1 MRLFIH
7 APNVHQGGG
16 RTLLLA
22 VIKSAVRL
30 GQPFR
35 LIVDERLDLNSHEL
49 GTGIVHRVRPSLYPR
64 ILAELWL
71 SSSVGPDDSV
81 ICFGNLPPLLGAKGR
96 VTVFLQNRY
105 LIDSLPLHGFS
116 LRMRLRLMIE
126 RFWLRYRFSKKYR
139 LVVQTTTMAG
149 LAKLRLGVRAQVMP
163 FADLSPFAGVPAD
176 RTSSSEGG
184 FTYIASGEP
193 HKNHRNLV
201 EAWCLL
207 AIEGCRPRLTLTV
220 APDSFPAL
228 CRWIES
234 MSIQHGLQIVNLGN
248 CGHDEVNRQYLSSCA
263 LIYPSLYESFGLP
276 LLEAQQFNLPII
288 AAERD
293 YVRDVVIPLQSF
305 DPASPMSI
313 ARSVKRFLGIEGR
326 PRPAISAGEFLDAVL
341 KAGNP

>member
-1 MRLFIH
+1 LTVTIH
-7 APNVHQGGG
+7 APNIHSGGG
-16 RTLLLA
+16 RALLLA
-22 VIKSAVRL
+22 VIKSVVRL

-49 GTGIVHRVRPSLYPR
+49 GMGIAHRVRPSLYRR
-64 ILAELWL
+64 ILAEFWL
-71 SSSVGPDDSV
+71 SSLVEPDDTV

-105 LIDSLPLHGFS
+105 LVDSLPLHGFS
-116 LRMRLRLMIE
+116 SRTRTRLKIE
-126 RFWLRYRFSKKYR
+126 RMWLRYRFSTKYR
-139 LVVQTTTMAG
+139 LVVQTATMAR
-149 LAKLRLGVRAQVMP
+149 LAKLRLGVQAQVMP
-163 FADLSPFAGVPAD
+163 FADLSPFSGATGD
-176 RTSSSEGG
+176 RISGAEGG

-207 AIEGCRPRLTLTV
+207 ATEGCRPKLTLTV

-228 CRWIES
+228 CRWMES
-234 MSIQHGLQIVNLGN
+234 LSSQYGLQIVNLGK
-248 CGHDEVNRQYLSSCA
+248 CGRNEVNYLYLSSCA

-293 YVRDVVIPLQSF
+293 YVRDVVIPLQTF
-305 DPASPMSI
+305 DPESPMSI
-313 ARSVKRFLGIEGR
+313 VRSIKRFLGIEER
-326 PRPAISAGEFLDAVL
+326 PRPAISAEEFLDAVL
-341 KAGNP
+341 WDGNL